1 MTKGLRLLE
10 ERFSMS
16 NALLKLV
23 VIQFAV
29 YTFFGVLGFVAWAL
43 TFSNN
48 TTITEIIVGGYL
60 QGHLIRWTTHFP
72 TWGILILISSIL
84 SFCAAWLLRSSRRMG
99 GCLGIVSFSIG
110 FVTNIIFA
118 QNILVHSLIGF
129 IIGWTL
135 LAPLVVIWKDLE

>member
-1 MTKGLRLLE
+1 MTKRLKTVRRE
-10 ERFSMS
+10 VSMT

-48 TTITEIIVGGYL
+48 TAVTEIIVGEYL
-60 QGHLIRWTTHFP
+60 QGHLMRWTTHFP
-72 TWGILILISSIL
+72 LWGILLLISAIL
-84 SFCAAWLLRSSRRMG
+84 SFCAAWLLQNSRRIG
-99 GCLGIVSFSIG
+99 GYLGTISFSIG
-110 FVTNIIFA
+110 FVTNIICA

-135 LAPLVVIWKDLE
+135 LAPLVVAWKDLE